1 MNQQDE
7 KIRVLL
13 TKRITDAHD
22 RGVKYIAA
30 VLRDAG
36 IEVVYMRFYTP
47 EEIVNAAI
55 QEDVD
60 VIGVSSY
67 GGAHIYIADELMKQL
82 KKRSLNNMRVVFGGI
97 IPEDEVLEL
106 KKMGVG
112 LVVGPGDP
120 AQGVVDYIK
129 DGSHS

>member
-1 MNQQDE
+1 MIQQGE
-7 KIRVLL
+7 KVRVLL
-13 TKRITDAHD
+13 TKRVTDAHD

-36 IEVVYMRFYTP
+36 LEVVYMRFYTP
-47 EEIVNAAI
+47 EEIVNAAV

-67 GGAHIYIADELMKQL
+67 GGAHIYIAGELMKLL
-82 KKRSLNNMRVVFGGI
+82 KEKGLKDVRVLFGGI
-97 IPEDEVLEL
+97 IPEDEVSEL

-112 LVVGPGDP
+112 LVVGPGEP
-120 AQGVVDYIK
+120 VQGVVDYVK
-129 DGSHS
+129 SGLVR

>member
-1 MNQQDE
+1 MSQQGK

-13 TKRITDAHD
+13 TKRVTDAHD
-22 RGVKYIAA
+22 RGVRYITS

-36 IEVVYMRFYTP
+36 LEVVYMRFYTP
-47 EEIVNAAI
+47 EEIVNSAL

-67 GGAHIYIADELMKQL
+67 GGAHLYIAEELMRL
-82 KKRSLNNMRVVFGGI
+82 LRERGLRGVRVMFGGI
-97 IPEDEVLEL
+97 IPEEDIPEL

-112 LVVGPGDP
+112 LVVGPGEP
-120 AQGVVDYIK
+120 ARGVVDYIM
-129 DGSHS
+129 SS